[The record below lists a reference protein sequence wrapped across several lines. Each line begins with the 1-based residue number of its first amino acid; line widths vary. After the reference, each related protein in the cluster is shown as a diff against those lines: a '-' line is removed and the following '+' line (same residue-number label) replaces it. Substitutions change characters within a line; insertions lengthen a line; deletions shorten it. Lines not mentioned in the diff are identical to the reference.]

1 MNTFV
6 GTTGATSHALP
17 PQSIFGLRTGSVPT
31 TLQQPVVSKQPNAST
46 VAALT
51 LASMLG
57 GGVGLASHT
66 LPPTFADTAR
76 IISSSRIVERKDSA
90 LLGYE
95 ISQSQGPTINEYL
108 RQHTASRDFLRE
120 VAVIIDGIYGSKAIR
135 NIHVVEDVD
144 TGNPIME
151 LTILSGLPLNDEFD
165 QKDQLLF
172 QRIEASGLVW
182 GLRDVV
188 VSQG

>member
-1 MNTFV
+1 MNSFV
-6 GTTGATSHALP
+6 STVDTTLVPAQP
-17 PQSIFGLRTGSVPT
+17 SILGLRAAPVPT
-31 TLQQPVVSKQPNAST
+31 TLQQPAVHKQTNAST

-57 GGVGLASHT
+57 GVGLASNS

-76 IISSSRIVERKDSA
+76 IIAPSRIVERKDAA

-95 ISQSQGPTINEYL
+95 VRQSQDFAVSQYL
-108 RQHTASRDFLRE
+108 LQHISVRDFLRE
-120 VAVIIDGIYGSKAIR
+120 VAIIIDGIYGSKATR

-144 TGNPIME
+144 TGKLIME

-172 QRIEASGLVW
+172 QQIEATGLAW

-188 VSQG
+188 ISQG